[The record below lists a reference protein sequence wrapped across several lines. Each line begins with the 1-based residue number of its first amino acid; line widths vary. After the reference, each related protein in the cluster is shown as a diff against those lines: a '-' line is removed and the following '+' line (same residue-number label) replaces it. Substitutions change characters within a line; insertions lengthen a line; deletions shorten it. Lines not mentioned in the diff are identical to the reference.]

1 MAGAKEFFSRT
12 WRHLVEGAIRTRNDA
27 WPIVQGAGAAGIA
40 WFLAYTVLGHP
51 QPFFAPITAVAA
63 LAVTGAA
70 APAEAQVTQEGLV
83 NVSITDTNIQ
93 VPIGVAANVCGVTAN
108 VLASA
113 TQTDPVDCAATGTG
127 DAYRQR
133 GGDGGPTS
141 QSGLVNINL
150 DDTNVQLPIA
160 VAANVCGIAVN
171 VLANQTST
179 DPVDCDAQAWSR
191 ARNTR

>member
-1 MAGAKEFFSRT
+1 MRT
-12 WRHLVEGAIRTRNDA
+12 TRA
-27 WPIVQGAGAAGIA
+27 MK
-40 WFLAYTVLGHP
+40 
-51 QPFFAPITAVAA
+51 AVA
-63 LAVTGAA
+63 LAAVSLCIAA
-70 APAEAQVTQEGLV
+70 APASAQVQQDGLV

-113 TQTDPVDCAATGTG
+113 TQTDPVECEAPGTA

-133 GGDGGPTS
+133 RSDGGPTR

-160 VAANVCGIAVN
+160 VAANVCGLAVN
-171 VLANQTST
+171 VLANQTGT
-179 DPVDCDAQAWSR
+179 DPVDCDAQAWSN
-191 ARNTR
+191 ARNR

>member
-1 MAGAKEFFSRT
+1 M
-12 WRHLVEGAIRTRNDA
+12 RTRA
-27 WPIVQGAGAAGIA
+27 MKA
-40 WFLAYTVLGHP
+40 TV
-51 QPFFAPITAVAA
+51 AAVAA
-63 LAVTGAA
+63 FALTA
-70 APAEAQVTQEGLV
+70 APAPAQTTQEGLV

-113 TQTDPVDCAATGTG
+113 TQTAPVDCEATGTA

-133 GGDGGPTS
+133 RGDGGSTQ

-171 VLANQTST
+171 VLANQTGT
-179 DPVDCDAQAWSR
+179 DPVDCDAQAWSS
-191 ARNTR
+191 ARNR